1 MGVYVHHRDLRVPS
15 VCFINGGKGRFI
27 LLLNL
32 YYKCELLNSMYKYF
46 KSCLKHVFIYEMAN
60 YVIVK
65 KYITVVYVRSTI
77 FASIAYN
84 TLQTSTVHPRAI
96 SELSS
101 KH

>member
-1 MGVYVHHRDLRVPS
+1 MH
-15 VCFINGGKGRFI
+15 
-27 LLLNL
+27 
-32 YYKCELLNSMYKYF
+32 KYS
-46 KSCLKHVFIYEMAN
+46 KSYLKHIFTYEMAN

-77 FASIAYN
+77 FESIAYT
-84 TLQTSTVHPRAI
+84 TLQTSTVHPRAV